1 MNVNVRV
8 LGEEV
13 LLRLDQLPQAVR
25 RRVVAKMGAIF
36 AKMEED
42 ILSRT
47 PGRFFD
53 KAFLQ
58 SGVATQGDLL
68 IGYLEAND
76 KPGLYSI
83 LPVNKAFLVNRPKNF
98 FAREVH
104 RHPYLK
110 PEALHIET
118 YLRESKPWILDQIN
132 EAVRRR

>member
-1 MNVNVRV
+1 MNIDVRV
-8 LGEEV
+8 IGEEV

-25 RRVVAKMGAIF
+25 RRIVAKMGAIF

-42 ILSRT
+42 ILSHT

-53 KAFLQ
+53 KTFLL
-58 SGVATQGDLL
+58 SGVATQGDTL

-83 LPVNKAFLVNRPKNF
+83 LPTKHAFLINRPKNF

-118 YLRESKPWILDQIN
+118 YLRDSKPWILEQIT
-132 EAVRRR
+132 EAVRQR

>member
-1 MNVNVRV
+1 MSIDVRV
-8 LGEEV
+8 IGEEV

-25 RRVVAKMGAIF
+25 RRIVAKMGAIF

-53 KAFLQ
+53 KAFLL
-58 SGVATQGDLL
+58 SGVTSQGDTL

-83 LPVNKAFLVNRPKNF
+83 FPVNKTYLINRPKNF

-118 YLRESKPWILDQIN
+118 YLRESKPWILDQIS